1 MYVSLFTFLTM
12 PLPIPLI
19 KISKYHS
26 HKNAWKSVKAHIIAN
41 TCVHCISK
49 HFKDCFWF
57 WVPTVFLQ
65 QTQPMFPLSTLQG

>member
-41 TCVHCISK
+41 TCVHAFINILK
-49 HFKDCFWF
+49 VAFWF
-57 WVPTVFLQ
+57 WVPTVFIQ
-65 QTQPMFPLSTLQG
+65 QMQPMFTFSILQG